1 MRVLLDELMVNYPY
15 FAAMILFIIGA
26 FTVLTRSNLFK
37 KLIGINIMES
47 AIFLM
52 FIAAGN
58 IRGGAVPILDEAN
71 PQTVCINPLPSALM
85 LTGIVVSVSVTA
97 FALALIIRLH
107 QSYGTTDARR
117 IAELRKRWH
126 ANEGNH

>member
-1 MRVLLDELMVNYPY
+1 MKTLLDSLMVNYPY

-58 IRGGAVPILDEAN
+58 IRGGAVPILDKAN
-71 PQTVCINPLPSALM
+71 PKALYIKPTAISFNVNRYCSQCQCDRIRSGTYYCYINFTAQLM
-85 LTGIVVSVSVTA
+85 PVA
-97 FALALIIRLH
+97 
-107 QSYGTTDARR
+107 
-117 IAELRKRWH
+117 
-126 ANEGNH
+126 

>member
-1 MRVLLDELMVNYPY
+1 MRIPLDKLIVNYPY
-15 FAAMILFIIGA
+15 FAAVILFNIGA
-26 FTVLTRSNLFK
+26 VTVLTRSNLFK

-58 IRGGAVPILDEAN
+58 IRGGAVPILDTADSAA
-71 PQTVCINPLPSALM
+71 QYINPVPSALM

-97 FALALIIRLH
+97 FALALVIRLY

-117 IAELRKRWH
+117 IAEMMK
-126 ANEGNH
+126 